1 MLRSSTGP
9 ARRLVVLVS
18 TLFLVSVVSFGLI
31 EIAEGDPVD
40 TLLPDGATEQDRAA
54 IEAAYGLDGPLVIR
68 YLDWLTSALTGDLGR
83 SLASRVPVWDELMSR
98 LPVTLELALLSTIC
112 ALVVAVPIAV
122 WAGYRPAGLVDR
134 VSGALVSITMAIPN
148 FLLGLLL
155 VFVFGVML
163 QAFPVSG
170 WLPLSDGIAAHSSRL
185 VLPVITL
192 AAGQSVLF
200 IRILRGDIATTIG
213 EDFILAA
220 RARGIR
226 TPAILFR
233 HALRPSAF
241 ALLTVLGLSLGQLIG
256 GTVIVEQLFGL
267 PGMGQTLIAAING
280 RDIFVVQGAVLL
292 IAVGYVLI
300 NTLVDLAYPL
310 LDPRVR
316 S

>member
-1 MLRSSTGP
+1 MLRRSTGP
-9 ARRLVVLVS
+9 ARRLVVLLS

-40 TLLPDGATEQDRAA
+40 TLLPDGATDQDRAA

-68 YLDWLTSALTGDLGR
+68 YFDWLTSALTGDLGR
-83 SLASRVPVWDELMSR
+83 SLASRVPVWDELMTR
-98 LPVTLELALLSTIC
+98 LPVTLELALLSTIF
-112 ALVVAVPIAV
+112 ALVIAVPIAV
-122 WAGYRPAGLVDR
+122 WAGYRPGGLVDR

-148 FLLGLLL
+148 FLFGLLL
-155 VFVFGVML
+155 IFVFGVML

-170 WLPLSDGIAAHSSRL
+170 WLPLSDGFAGHFSRL
-185 VLPVITL
+185 VLPVFTL

-200 IRILRGDIATTIG
+200 IRILRGDIAATIG

-226 TPAILFR
+226 TPAILVR

>member
-1 MLRSSTGP
+1 MAWRAAGP
-9 ARRLVVLVS
+9 LRRLFVLLSTLVLVS
-18 TLFLVSVVSFGLI
+18 IVTFGLL
-31 EIAEGDPVD
+31 EISEGKPVD
-40 TLLPDGATEQDRAA
+40 ALLPEGATDEERAA
-54 IEAAYGLDGPLVIR
+54 VEAAYGLDGPVVAR
-68 YLDWLTSALTGDLGR
+68 YLAWFGNAVTGDLGR
-83 SLASRVPVWDELMSR
+83 SLANRAPVWDEIAAR
-98 LPVTLELALLSTIC
+98 LPVTLELAVLSTLL
-112 ALVVAVPIAV
+112 ALVIALPIAV
-122 WAGYRPAGLVDR
+122 WSGYRPGGVVDR
-134 VSGALVSITMAIPN
+134 VSGALVSVTMAIPS

-155 VFVFGVML
+155 VFVFGVTL

-170 WLPLSDGIAAHSSRL
+170 WMPLTDGFAAHYSRL
-185 VLPVITL
+185 VLPVLTL
-192 AAGQSVLF
+192 AASQGVLF
-200 IRILRGDIATTIG
+200 IRILRGDIAATIG

-226 TPAILFR
+226 TPAILIR
-233 HALRPSAF
+233 HAFRPSAF

-267 PGMGQTLIAAING
+267 PGMGQAIIAAING

-292 IAVGYVLI
+292 VAVGYVLI

>member
-1 MLRSSTGP
+1 MAWRAAGP
-9 ARRLVVLVS
+9 LRRLFVLLSTLVLVS
-18 TLFLVSVVSFGLI
+18 IVTFGLL
-31 EIAEGDPVD
+31 EISEGKPVD
-40 TLLPDGATEQDRAA
+40 ALLPEGSTDEERAVV
-54 IEAAYGLDGPLVIR
+54 EAAYGLDGPVVAR
-68 YLDWLTSALTGDLGR
+68 YLAWFGNAVTGDLGR
-83 SLASRVPVWDELMSR
+83 SLANRAPVWDEIAAR
-98 LPVTLELALLSTIC
+98 LPVTLELAVLSTLL
-112 ALVVAVPIAV
+112 ALVVALPIAV
-122 WAGYRPAGLVDR
+122 WSGYRPGGVVDR
-134 VSGALVSITMAIPN
+134 VSGALVSVTMAIPS

-155 VFVFGVML
+155 VFVFGVTL

-170 WLPLSDGIAAHSSRL
+170 WMPLSDGFAAHYSRL

-192 AAGQSVLF
+192 AASQSVLF
-200 IRILRGDIATTIG
+200 IRILRGDIAATIG

-226 TPAILFR
+226 TPAILIR
-233 HALRPSAF
+233 HAFRPSAF

-267 PGMGQTLIAAING
+267 PGMGQAIIAAING

-292 IAVGYVLI
+292 VAVGYVLI

>member
-1 MLRSSTGP
+1 MLGRLTVP
-9 ARRLVVLVS
+9 ARRLVVLLS
-18 TLFLVSVVSFGLI
+18 TLMLVSIVSFGLV
-31 EIAEGDPVD
+31 ELAEGEAVD
-40 TLLPDGATEQDRAA
+40 SILPDGATEEERAA
-54 IEAAYGLDGPLVIR
+54 VAAAYGLDGPVVTR
-68 YLDWLTSALTGDLGR
+68 YFDWLGSAMTGDLGR
-83 SLASRVPVWDELMSR
+83 SIASRVPVWDELMTR
-98 LPVTLELALLSTIC
+98 LPVTIELAVLSTLL
-112 ALVVAVPIAV
+112 ALVISLPVAV
-122 WAGYRPAGLVDR
+122 WAGYRPGGIVDR
-134 VSGALVSITMAIPN
+134 VSGTLVAVTMAIPN

-155 VFVFGVML
+155 VFIFGVTL

-170 WLPLSDGIAAHSSRL
+170 WVPMSDGIAAHFSRL
-185 VLPVITL
+185 VLPVMTL
-192 AAGQSVLF
+192 AASQSVLF
-200 IRILRGDIATTIG
+200 IRILRGDIAATVG

-226 TPAILFR
+226 TPAILIR

-292 IAVGYVLI
+292 VAVGYVLI

>member
-1 MLRSSTGP
+1 MAWRVAGPLRRVFVLLST
-9 ARRLVVLVS
+9 LVLVS
-18 TLFLVSVVSFGLI
+18 IVTFGLL
-31 EIAEGDPVD
+31 EIAEGKPVD
-40 TLLPDGATEQDRAA
+40 ALLPEGATDEERAA
-54 IEAAYGLDGPLVIR
+54 IEAAYGLDGPVVTR
-68 YLDWLTSALTGDLGR
+68 YLAWFGNALTGDLGR
-83 SLASRVPVWDELMSR
+83 SLSNRAPVWDEIAAR
-98 LPVTLELALLSTIC
+98 LPVTLELAVLSTLL
-112 ALVVAVPIAV
+112 ALVIALPIAV
-122 WAGYRPAGLVDR
+122 WAGYRPGGVVDR
-134 VSGALVSITMAIPN
+134 VSGALVSVTMAIPS

-155 VFVFGVML
+155 VFVFGVTL
-163 QAFPVSG
+163 RAFPVSG
-170 WLPLSDGIAAHSSRL
+170 WMPLSDGFAAHYSRL

-192 AAGQSVLF
+192 AASQSVLF
-200 IRILRGDIATTIG
+200 IRILRGDIAATIG

-226 TPAILFR
+226 TPAILIR
-233 HALRPSAF
+233 HAFRPSAF

-267 PGMGQTLIAAING
+267 PGMGQAIIAAING

-292 IAVGYVLI
+292 VAVGYVLI

>member
-1 MLRSSTGP
+1 MAWRAAGP
-9 ARRLVVLVS
+9 LRRLFVLLSTLVLVS
-18 TLFLVSVVSFGLI
+18 IVTFGLL
-31 EIAEGDPVD
+31 EISEGKPVD
-40 TLLPDGATEQDRAA
+40 ALLPEGATDEERAA
-54 IEAAYGLDGPLVIR
+54 VEAAYGLDGPVVAR
-68 YLDWLTSALTGDLGR
+68 YLAWFGNAVTGDLGR
-83 SLASRVPVWDELMSR
+83 SLANRAPVWDEMAAR
-98 LPVTLELALLSTIC
+98 LPVTLELAVLSTLL
-112 ALVVAVPIAV
+112 ALVIALPIAV
-122 WAGYRPAGLVDR
+122 WSGYRPGGVVDR
-134 VSGALVSITMAIPN
+134 VSGALVSVTMAIPS

-155 VFVFGVML
+155 VFVFGVTL

-170 WLPLSDGIAAHSSRL
+170 WMPLSDGFAAHYSRL

-192 AAGQSVLF
+192 AASQGVLF
-200 IRILRGDIATTIG
+200 IRVLRGDIAATIG

-226 TPAILFR
+226 TPAILIR
-233 HALRPSAF
+233 HAFRPSAF

-267 PGMGQTLIAAING
+267 PGMGQAIIAAING

-292 IAVGYVLI
+292 VAVGYVLI

>member
-1 MLRSSTGP
+1 MLRLSAGP
-9 ARRLVVLVS
+9 MRRIVVLLTTLVLVS
-18 TLFLVSVVSFGLI
+18 IVTFGLL
-31 EIAEGDPVD
+31 EIAEGEPVD
-40 TLLPDGATEQDRAA
+40 TLLPEGATAEERAA
-54 IEAAYGLDGPLVIR
+54 VAAAYGLDGPVVAR
-68 YLDWLTSALTGDLGR
+68 YFEWLGGALTGDLGR
-83 SLASRVPVWDELMSR
+83 SLASRVPVWDELMAR
-98 LPVTLELALLSTIC
+98 LPVTLELAALSTIC
-112 ALVVAVPIAV
+112 ALLVAVPIAV
-122 WAGYRPAGLVDR
+122 WAGYRPGGIVDR
-134 VSGALVSITMAIPN
+134 VSGVLVSVTMAVPN

-155 VFVFGVML
+155 VFVFGVTL

-170 WLPLSDGIAAHSSRL
+170 WLPLSDGFAEHFSRL
-185 VLPVITL
+185 VLPVATL
-192 AAGQSVLF
+192 AASQSVLF
-200 IRILRGDIATTIG
+200 VRILRGDVAATIG

-226 TPAILFR
+226 TPAILVR

-292 IAVGYVLI
+292 VAVGYVLI
-300 NTLVDLAYPL
+300 NTLVDLTYPL

>member
-1 MLRSSTGP
+1 MAWRAAGP
-9 ARRLVVLVS
+9 LRRLFVLFSTLVLVS
-18 TLFLVSVVSFGLI
+18 IVTFGLL
-31 EIAEGDPVD
+31 EISEGKPVD
-40 TLLPDGATEQDRAA
+40 ALLPEGATDEERAA
-54 IEAAYGLDGPLVIR
+54 VEAAYGLDGPVVAR
-68 YLDWLTSALTGDLGR
+68 YLAWFGNAVTGDLGR
-83 SLASRVPVWDELMSR
+83 SLANRAPVWDEIVVR
-98 LPVTLELALLSTIC
+98 LPVTLELAVLSTLL
-112 ALVVAVPIAV
+112 ALVVALPIAV
-122 WAGYRPAGLVDR
+122 WSGYRPGGLVDR
-134 VSGALVSITMAIPN
+134 VSGALVSVTMAIPS

-155 VFVFGVML
+155 VFVFGVTL

-170 WLPLSDGIAAHSSRL
+170 WMPLSDGFAAHYSRL

-192 AAGQSVLF
+192 AASQSVLF
-200 IRILRGDIATTIG
+200 IRILRGDIAATIG

-226 TPAILFR
+226 TPAILIR
-233 HALRPSAF
+233 HAFRPSAF

-267 PGMGQTLIAAING
+267 PGMGQAIIAAING

-292 IAVGYVLI
+292 VAVGYVLI

>member
-1 MLRSSTGP
+1 MAWRAAGP
-9 ARRLVVLVS
+9 LRRLFVLLSTLVLVS
-18 TLFLVSVVSFGLI
+18 IVTFGLL
-31 EIAEGDPVD
+31 EISEGKPVD
-40 TLLPDGATEQDRAA
+40 ALLPEGATDEERAA
-54 IEAAYGLDGPLVIR
+54 VEAAYGLDGPVVAR
-68 YLDWLTSALTGDLGR
+68 YLAWFGNAVTGDLGR
-83 SLASRVPVWDELMSR
+83 SLSNRAPVWDEIVAR
-98 LPVTLELALLSTIC
+98 LPVTLELAALSTLL
-112 ALVVAVPIAV
+112 ALVIALPIAV
-122 WAGYRPAGLVDR
+122 WSGYRPGGVVDR
-134 VSGALVSITMAIPN
+134 VSGALVSVTMAIPS

-155 VFVFGVML
+155 VFVFGVTL

-170 WLPLSDGIAAHSSRL
+170 WMPLSDGFAAHYSRL

-192 AAGQSVLF
+192 SASQSVLF
-200 IRILRGDIATTIG
+200 IRILRGDIAATIG

-226 TPAILFR
+226 TPAILIR
-233 HALRPSAF
+233 HAFRPSAF

-267 PGMGQTLIAAING
+267 PGMGQAIIAAING

-292 IAVGYVLI
+292 VAVSYVLI